1 MCVVSHC
8 YTFKQPIPVKE
19 TTYFINVTLI
29 SIKSSWYG
37 KGAGSGLSM
46 LTRSIEQIWNNVFS

>member
-8 YTFKQPIPVKE
+8 YTFKQLISVKE

-29 SIKSSWYG
+29 SINRLGMEKVPEVG
-37 KGAGSGLSM
+37 
-46 LTRSIEQIWNNVFS
+46 FPC